1 MNREITNVEL
11 IAWII
16 ATLAF
21 SLAAM
26 LAFDVII

>member
-1 MNREITNVEL
+1 VTRPTNVEL

-26 LAFDVII
+26 VAFGVIL

>member
-1 MNREITNVEL
+1 MTRPTDAEL
-11 IAWII
+11 ILAII

-21 SLAAM
+21 AVAAM

>member
-1 MNREITNVEL
+1 MTRPTNAEL